1 MIDKS
6 STRTCTSTCK
16 LQSLTCH
23 HRPAKAERAEGRLA
37 CFYRPCRRAKLC
49 HALARRHSSPASFLN
64 CCHRLRGA
72 APRVLGCVEKRAL
85 RHSRDL
91 PPWLFG
97 CRCRRVSGNLPRL
110 LSSCDSRHH
119 KPTTATFSRSLSSPL
134 LSNKIESEHTAG
146 SKIGTHWVRCFCR
159 A

>member
-6 STRTCTSTCK
+6 
-16 LQSLTCH
+16 H
-23 HRPAKAERAEGRLA
+23 HRPAKAAAAEVKAGWLASTGLAGAQIVSRLA
-37 CFYRPCRRAKLC
+37 
-49 HALARRHSSPASFLN
+49 RHSSPASFLN

-97 CRCRRVSGNLPRL
+97 CRCRRVSGKLPRL

-119 KPTTATFSRSLSSPL
+119 KPTTATSSRSLSSPL
-134 LSNKIESEHTAG
+134 LSNKIEYEHTAG
-146 SKIGTHWVRCFCR
+146 SKIGTHRVRCFCR
-159 A
+159 AWRN

>member
-6 STRTCTSTCK
+6 
-16 LQSLTCH
+16 H
-23 HRPAKAERAEGRLA
+23 HRPAKPSELKAEGRLA
-37 CFYRPCRRAKLC
+37 CFYRPCRRAQSC
-49 HALARRHSSPASFLN
+49 VTPVSRLARHSSPASFLN

-97 CRCRRVSGNLPRL
+97 CRCRRVSGKLPRL

-119 KPTTATFSRSLSSPL
+119 KPTTATSSRSLSSPL
-134 LSNKIESEHTAG
+134 LSNKIEYEHTAG
-146 SKIGTHWVRCFCR
+146 SKIGTHRVRCFCR
-159 A
+159 AWRN